1 MTVLAT
7 APGTTPP
14 VVDVAL
20 ALRCRTCLREFE
32 FDRGEKAIVVRQVA
46 YAVGRAAWEDIS
58 ESDEGFFLYLAE
70 VSRGRATYALVHG
83 GACLVAASR
92 WTCPEESDVY
102 STFGR
107 DWERQRILGAW
118 PAHGRAA
125 ATLLGWAMVQ
135 HQDGSQRVE
144 GILRRTERLD
154 EPEVIE
160 FADASDNRAPDGE
173 SPQLRVLAQG
183 TTRAK
188 RASQTRSR

>member
-7 APGTTPP
+7 APGATPA
-14 VVDVAL
+14 VVDVPL
-20 ALRCRTCLREFE
+20 ALRCRTCLRAFD
-32 FDRGEKAIVVRQVA
+32 FDRDERAIVVRQVT

-58 ESDEGFFLYLAE
+58 ELDEGYFLYLAE
-70 VSRGRATYALVHG
+70 VDRGRAAYAVVHG
-83 GACLVAASR
+83 GACLVAAST
-92 WTCPEESDVY
+92 WTCPEEPDVY

-107 DWERQRILGAW
+107 DCERQRIVDAW
-118 PAHGRAA
+118 PAHGWAA
-125 ATLLGWAMVQ
+125 ASLLCWAVVQ

-154 EPEVIE
+154 EPEVVE

-183 TTRAK
+183 TTREK